1 MKRKYSTWI
10 FVCAVIILPATVY
23 SFVNWYENK
32 FKRLPVLYEIKDRVT
47 SFSLVNQEG
56 RTVCDKDVQGKIL
69 VVDFFFTHCPSV
81 CPRMTNN
88 LKKIQ
93 EAFNNDTSV
102 LINSFSIDPERDS
115 SKRLAE
121 YARKFNVNRNGWNFL
136 TGSKQEI
143 YLLARKGFYI
153 TATDGDGG
161 PGDFIHSDK
170 LILVDKEGRIRG
182 YYEGIEPSAIP
193 QLIKDI
199 KKLEKE
205 AD

>member
-1 MKRKYSTWI
+1 
-10 FVCAVIILPATVY
+10 VCAVIIVPATVY
-23 SFVNWYENK
+23 SFVNWYEYK
-32 FKRLPVLYEIKDRVT
+32 FERLPVLYETKNRVT
-47 SFSLVNQEG
+47 SFNLVNQDG
-56 RTVCDKDVQGKIL
+56 KTVSNKEVAEKIL
-69 VVDFFFTHCPSV
+69 VVDFFFTHCTSV

-93 EAFNNDTSV
+93 EAFSNDTTV

-115 SKRLAE
+115 SQRLAD
-121 YARKFNVNRNGWNFL
+121 YARKFNVSSNGWNFL

-161 PGDFIHSDK
+161 PDDFIHSDK
-170 LILVDKEGRIRG
+170 LVLVDRKGRIRG
-182 YYEGIEPSAIP
+182 YYEGIEPATVP

-199 KKLEKE
+199 KKLDKE